1 MRTFTDKTG
10 QPWAIDLT
18 VGHLLNIKTE
28 LKMNLLDTP
37 DDMDQLTT
45 EKQVGI
51 LWVTCMDQAKR
62 IGLGPVDFAHR
73 LSPVAFAEAWEKWM
87 EEWFDFFDQTSPAIA
102 QLVRGSWDTG
112 KKLDQARA

>member
-1 MRTFTDKTG
+1 
-10 QPWAIDLT
+10 
-18 VGHLLNIKTE
+18 
-28 LKMNLLDTP
+28 MNLLDTP

-73 LSPVAFAEAWEKWM
+73 LSPVAFAEAWGKWM